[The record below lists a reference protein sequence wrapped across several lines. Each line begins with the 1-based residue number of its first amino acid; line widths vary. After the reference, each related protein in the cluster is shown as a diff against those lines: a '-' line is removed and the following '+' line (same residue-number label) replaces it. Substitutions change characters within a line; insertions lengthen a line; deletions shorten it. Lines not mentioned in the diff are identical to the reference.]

1 MATLRALL
9 LGLCVAWCVGGLVDE
24 VSAQRS
30 NKAPPKPS
38 PWKTLNGNAP
48 LVVAR
53 GGFSGIFPDSSIYAY
68 QIAMQFSL
76 PNVILWCDVQLTKD
90 AVGIC
95 LSSLTI
101 NNVTN
106 IEQVKRNEKKTYLVN
121 GESTSGWF
129 PIDYTLDDLQMEKIT
144 LIQPSFSRS
153 ASFDSSGF
161 AIIPVDY
168 LAMQLRPR
176 GLWLNIQHD
185 LFYSQHN
192 LSMRSYVLSLSRQVI
207 VNYVSSPEV
216 GFLRSI
222 VTRLKGSVTKLVF
235 RFLDAGDIE
244 PTTNQTYGALLT
256 NLTFIKTFASGI
268 LVPKNYIWPVNS
280 ARYLLPYTS
289 LVSDAHKEGLEVF
302 AADFAND
309 GLISFNYSYDP
320 LSEYLS
326 YFDNGDFSVDGVL
339 SDFPITPSSTIDCFS
354 HINKSSSGQAMPKV
368 ISYNGASGIYPGS
381 TNLAYKQ
388 AVEDGADYI
397 DCSVQMTS
405 DGIPICLD
413 TINLFDTTTVA
424 QSPFNNLSLTVPE
437 VQKNSG
443 IFVFSLTWKDIQSL
457 KPSIRN
463 PWFTG
468 YQLVRNPAYK
478 NAGSFVSLADF
489 LTFAVDKS
497 LAGVLISIEVSILY
511 STLLK
516 YHIFCRN
523 SCYWNE
529 RKIPD
534 LSSTHPLCKQLLVG
548 LARFENAAYLARKQ
562 GLDVT
567 GAVIDA
573 LKNSPY
579 GNQTV
584 QEVLI
589 QSSNISVLTKFKE
602 QTKYKLVYKVDE
614 NIRDADDAS
623 INDIK
628 KVAQTVAISKDSVYP
643 ENQLYLTGMTDV
655 VQRLQSF
662 NLTVYTYL
670 FSNEFVSQAWDF
682 FSDPYVQINSFV
694 MGSGLNGVIT
704 DYPGTAAMYRRNRC
718 LTLGDKTPVY
728 MSPVQSGGLLGLMN
742 PLSQPPAEAPNPIL
756 TEQNVAESPLP
767 PVSKPVRPGPNALA
781 PAPPSPSGHPRLAAC
796 AFISSLLTLLAC
808 LLLH

>member
-1 MATLRALL
+1 
-9 LGLCVAWCVGGLVDE
+9 
-24 VSAQRS
+24 
-30 NKAPPKPS
+30 
-38 PWKTLNGNAP
+38 
-48 LVVAR
+48 
-53 GGFSGIFPDSSIYAY
+53 
-68 QIAMQFSL
+68 
-76 PNVILWCDVQLTKD
+76 
-90 AVGIC
+90 
-95 LSSLTI
+95 
-101 NNVTN
+101 
-106 IEQVKRNEKKTYLVN
+106 
-121 GESTSGWF
+121 
-129 PIDYTLDDLQMEKIT
+129 
-144 LIQPSFSRS
+144 
-153 ASFDSSGF
+153 
-161 AIIPVDY
+161 
-168 LAMQLRPR
+168 
-176 GLWLNIQHD
+176 
-185 LFYSQHN
+185 
-192 LSMRSYVLSLSRQVI
+192 MRSYVLSISRQVI

-222 VTRLKGSVTKLVF
+222 VTRLKGSVTKSVF
-235 RFLDAGDIE
+235 RFLDAGAIE
-244 PTTNQTYGALLT
+244 PTTNQTYGALLK
-256 NLTFIKTFASGI
+256 NLTFIKSFASGI
-268 LVPKNYIWPVNS
+268 LVPKNYIWPLNS
-280 ARYLLPYTS
+280 ARYLLPHTS

-302 AADFAND
+302 ASDFAND
-309 GLISFNYSYDP
+309 GALSYNYSYDP
-320 LSEYLS
+320 VSEYLS
-326 YFDNGDFSVDGVL
+326 YFDNGNFSVDGVL

-381 TNLAYKQ
+381 TDLAYKQ

-437 VQKNSG
+437 VQKNPG
-443 IFVFSLTWKDIQSL
+443 IFSFSLTWKDIQSL
-457 KPSIRN
+457 KPSILNR
-463 PWFTG
+463 FSD
-468 YQLVRNPAYK
+468 YILVRNPAYK

-489 LTFAVDKS
+489 LTFAIDKP
-497 LAGVLISIEVSILY
+497 LAGVLISIE
-511 STLLK
+511 
-516 YHIFCRN
+516 
-523 SCYWNE
+523 
-529 RKIPD
+529 
-534 LSSTHPLCKQLLVG
+534 
-548 LARFENAAYLARKQ
+548 NAAYLAGKQ

-579 GNQTV
+579 GNKTV

-602 QTKYKLVYKVDE
+602 QTKHKLVYKVDE

-628 KVAQTVAISKDSVYP
+628 KVARTVAISKDSVYP
-643 ENQLYLTGMTDV
+643 ENQLYLTGLTNV
-655 VQRLQSF
+655 VKRLQSF

-682 FSDPYVQINSFV
+682 FSDPYVEINTFV
-694 MGSGLNGVIT
+694 MGSGINGVIT

-718 LTLGDKTPVY
+718 LTLGDNKPVY
-728 MSPVQSGGLLGLMN
+728 MSPVQSGGLLGVMN

-767 PVSKPVRPGPNALA
+767 PVAKPVRPGPNALA
-781 PAPPSPSGHPRLAAC
+781 PTPPSPSGHPRLAAC
-796 AFISSLLTLLAC
+796 AFLSSLLTVLAC